1 MLESIPA
8 RVWGR
13 LIVFVGACIAVV
25 VIGQLYG
32 SELTAC
38 GSNSS
43 SFAQHRQW
51 PVAAAGWVLVIG
63 LIVALGRVL
72 VSLIIAIVRDL
83 WVDYVF
89 RPLVWLGLAFFGG
102 GGVGWIIIKRFGWTC

>member
-51 PVAAAGWVLVIG
+51 PV
-63 LIVALGRVL
+63 GRVL